1 MSSATPT
8 SLEEIQASIAKLK
21 VTEQQL
27 EATAE
32 KYAKKMQTSRK
43 WNYFA
48 IAMAVVVCVVSWV
61 NHASGWLRWGVLPSV
76 IFMAL
81 FFEAMRRLLGV
92 TMQSSMRQ
100 LKIQINTLEAKLA
113 EHLAASEAAS
123 ASASLSASEAEQEK
137 AAR

>member
-1 MSSATPT
+1 MPSDQPT
-8 SLEEIQASIAKLK
+8 SREESQASIAKLK
-21 VTEQQL
+21 ITEQQL

-32 KYAKKMQTSRK
+32 KYAKKMQSSRK

-76 IFMAL
+76 LFMAL

-100 LKIQINTLEAKLA
+100 LKIQISGLEAKLA
-113 EHLAASEAAS
+113 EHQAASKEA
-123 ASASLSASEAEQEK
+123 
-137 AAR
+137 

>member
-1 MSSATPT
+1 MPSEQPA

-21 VTEQQL
+21 ITEQQL

-32 KYAKKMQTSRK
+32 KYAKKMQSSRK

-76 IFMAL
+76 LFMTL

-100 LKIQINTLEAKLA
+100 LKIQISGLEAKRA
-113 EHLAASEAAS
+113 EHQAASKEA
-123 ASASLSASEAEQEK
+123 
-137 AAR
+137 

>member
-1 MSSATPT
+1 MSSDQPT

-32 KYAKKMQTSRK
+32 KYAKKMQSSRK

-76 IFMAL
+76 LFMAL

-100 LKIQINTLEAKLA
+100 LKIQISGLETKLA
-113 EHLAASEAAS
+113 EHQAASKDA
-123 ASASLSASEAEQEK
+123 
-137 AAR
+137 

>member
-1 MSSATPT
+1 MPSDQST
-8 SLEEIQASIAKLK
+8 SLEEIQAPIAKLK
-21 VTEQQL
+21 ITEQQL

-32 KYAKKMQTSRK
+32 KYAKKMQSSRK

-76 IFMAL
+76 LFMAL

-100 LKIQINTLEAKLA
+100 LKIQISGLEAKRA
-113 EHLAASEAAS
+113 EHQAASKEA
-123 ASASLSASEAEQEK
+123 
-137 AAR
+137 